1 MNEQLREIDI
11 RLAIFKLKIKPLGK
25 LVLLAILQRV
35 DWSTFSGDVSS
46 NDIATTLNHNRR
58 SIVRH
63 IVELKAAGYIKRIS
77 TRVESDLNA
86 KSTTSL
92 NVSYILKCSEE
103 TKQKAKRER
112 VSKGSVKMTHSDNV
126 SHGDKL
132 THSDNVSQGVVTKKV
147 LGSDRMTQGGSDRM
161 THNYNLIN
169 NSLNYETIEQCDK
182 LTHSDK
188 MTLPPPDMKPDLR
201 LEEYQIK
208 AIEKQLKR
216 LNIADSFENRK
227 RVARKLFRIDLLKG
241 GYYETL

>member
-11 RLAIFKLKIKPLGK
+11 RLAIFKLKIKPLSK

-92 NVSYILKCSEE
+92 NVSHILKCSEE
-103 TKQKAKRER
+103 TKQKAKKARATQ
-112 VSKGSVKMTHSDNV
+112 GSVKMTHSDSV
-126 SHGDKL
+126 THG
-132 THSDNVSQGVVTKKV
+132 
-147 LGSDRMTQGGSDRM
+147 
-161 THNYNLIN
+161 
-169 NSLNYETIEQCDK
+169 DK

-188 MTLPPPDMKPDLR
+188 MTLPTPDMKPDLR